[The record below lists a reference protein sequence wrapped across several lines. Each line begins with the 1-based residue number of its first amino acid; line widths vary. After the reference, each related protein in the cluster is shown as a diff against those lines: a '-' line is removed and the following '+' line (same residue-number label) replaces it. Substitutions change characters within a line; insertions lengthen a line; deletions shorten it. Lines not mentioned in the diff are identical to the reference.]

1 MEPTRRLELE
11 GADNVRDI
19 GGYETVDGRRTRWK
33 TFIRSDRMDRLSVRD
48 QTTLLG
54 YGIRTV
60 VDLRRTEE
68 VEAAPNVFE
77 GSDKVK
83 YLRHNL
89 NGDDLQANAPEP
101 LADLDPVHRIA
112 RSYTRN
118 LDIRQVVYRDVLATM
133 ASPGALPVIFHCAA
147 GKDRTGRIA
156 ALILGNAGVP
166 TATIVEDYGLSGRY
180 WFEAYLATGADL
192 DVASRVHTWQEF
204 QSLACPPEAMVLV
217 LQHLE
222 DRYGGVP
229 AYMKTIGLTDEQIE
243 SLRRAAVE

>member
-11 GADNVRDI
+11 GANNVRDI

-77 GSDKVK
+77 SSDKVK

-89 NGDDLQANAPEP
+89 NGTICSRMRRS
-101 LADLDPVHRIA
+101 HR
-112 RSYTRN
+112 
-118 LDIRQVVYRDVLATM
+118 
-133 ASPGALPVIFHCAA
+133 
-147 GKDRTGRIA
+147 
-156 ALILGNAGVP
+156 P
-166 TATIVEDYGLSGRY
+166 TWTLST
-180 WFEAYLATGADL
+180 E
-192 DVASRVHTWQEF
+192 
-204 QSLACPPEAMVLV
+204 
-217 LQHLE
+217 
-222 DRYGGVP
+222 
-229 AYMKTIGLTDEQIE
+229 
-243 SLRRAAVE
+243 